1 MMSVELKEYPV
12 VKVSDKDFAAL
23 RLIHH
28 EFHGEW
34 NYTVAPNK
42 S

>member
-1 MMSVELKEYPV
+1 MSVELKEYPV

-23 RLIHH
+23 RLIRHA
-28 EFHGEW
+28 FHGEW
-34 NYTVAPNK
+34 HYTAAPNT